1 MTLLSSHLF
10 RNITPEIFPLSLSCI
25 INFPLLLNDFH
36 QHTAQ
41 RLPSFFKILLL
52 TTLPSSTLPHFIA
65 PLFSKTLQKICLRF
79 LSLIPLLSFSFQRA
93 FHLSDHHRDCSLLDV
108 KNTWHRGS
116 EWATRPQCVKCH
128 VYSPDYHKRTENG
141 FGGGTSFQQEKRM
154 MKEMWK
160 MDILVLILVC
170 YFLGC
175 V

>member
-65 PLFSKTLQKICLRF
+65 PLFSKTLQKICLRS

-108 KNTWHRGS
+108 
-116 EWATRPQCVKCH
+116 EP
-128 VYSPDYHKRTENG
+128 
-141 FGGGTSFQQEKRM
+141 
-154 MKEMWK
+154 
-160 MDILVLILVC
+160 
-170 YFLGC
+170 LGIEE
-175 V
+175 VNEPLDPSV